1 LHDAS
6 YGQYSFNFNYS
17 NRDETPFTDN
27 NLGFINQQDR
37 IHASINLAF
46 KESDINVSL
55 YGKNLTDKVLYE

>member
-1 LHDAS
+1 MMQVMVSTAS
-6 YGQYSFNFNYS
+6 TSTIQT
-17 NRDETPFTDN
+17 ETKRR
-27 NLGFINQQDR
+27 LLNQQDR